1 MMNRMCNVSC
11 YRLKGVDEA
20 GRQSGGDLYRSDEFH
35 MFRMLMILCYRVA
48 VSKRKKKCLLWVV
61 IKRYIY
67 YSFVLPTESVGVFQ
81 SYDFHCLCY

>member
-48 VSKRKKKCLLWVV
+48 VSKRKKNV
-61 IKRYIY
+61 Y
-67 YSFVLPTESVGVFQ
+67 YGS
-81 SYDFHCLCY
+81 